1 MFEYLQKIE
10 RDVAVAA
17 IYGALLR
24 LFESKGGSHARAGV
38 PEKLSCTLSR
48 GNDAERFAT
57 RIVFDIMDAENH
69 HDLSTLPREPIAR
82 YTALLAQIASSR
94 YSAGNSA
101 RSEAARFLKRIDRE
115 AVDSTL
121 AVGK

>member
-24 LFESKGGSHARAGV
+24 LFELKGGSRARAGV
-38 PEKLSCTLSR
+38 PEKLSCMLSK
-48 GNDAERFAT
+48 GNDVEKFTT
-57 RIVFDIMDAENH
+57 RIVFDIMEAEN
-69 HDLSTLPREPIAR
+69 HDLSTLPRESIGR
-82 YTALLAQIASSR
+82 YTALLAQMASSR
-94 YSAGNSA
+94 YSAGNRV
-101 RSEAARFLKRIDRE
+101 RSEAARFLKEIDRE
-115 AVDSTL
+115 TVDDGV